1 MNTTIKATVFLLSSL
16 VFEACSSPGIV
27 TTWKVPHQGRQQY
40 DKIMT
45 VAVFRDKDDSLRA
58 EAEDI
63 FVKEIEGL
71 SYQAVPAYAQFGL
84 KGLAG
89 LDQAETYFK
98 LCHNGIDAVMTIAL
112 IDDTKE
118 TFQKPGDMY
127 EYPASHYY
135 NRVWNYQNIS
145 ISPQNDS
152 AGSDNGRFWEIIL
165 FDLNTLEAVCVMQT
179 KSFTHN
185 ITGVTIEELGRQA
198 IRKLHKEKVLTK
210 GRKNFGSLRPF

>member
-1 MNTTIKATVFLLSSL
+1 MNTTIKASVILLGSL
-16 VFEACSSPGIV
+16 VFQACSSPGIV
-27 TTWKVPHQGRQQY
+27 TTWTVPHLGRQKY

-45 VAVFRDKDDSLRA
+45 VAVFRDKEDSLRA
-58 EAEDI
+58 ETENI

-71 SYQAVPAYAQFGL
+71 SYQAVPAYAEFGL
-84 KGLAG
+84 KGLEG
-89 LDQAETYFK
+89 LDEAETYFK

-112 IDDTKE
+112 IDGSKE
-118 TFQKPGDMY
+118 TFQKAGDMY

-135 NRVWNYQNIS
+135 NRIWNYQNIS

-152 AGSDNGRFWEIIL
+152 AGNDKGCFWEIIL

-179 KSFTHN
+179 KSFTDN
-185 ITGVTIEELGRQA
+185 ITGAAIEDLGRQA

-210 GRKNFGSLRPF
+210 GRKNSGSLRPF